1 METGG
6 RGGLPCP
13 DCGHAPGLPVRW
25 RLWPEGV
32 AERGSFEPLAQIPPS
47 HCGRCGRTV
56 AIHVVSPK
64 GWSGSAPSIEKFT
77 WAVIVADPF
86 PFPSLPSPAPH

>member
-6 RGGLPCP
+6 RAGLPCP
-13 DCGHAPGLPVRW
+13 ECGHAPGLPVRW

-32 AERGSFEPLAQIPPS
+32 AERGAYQPLADVPPAT
-47 HCGRCGRTV
+47 CGRCGRTV

-64 GWSGSAPSIEKFT
+64 GWNGGVPSTEKVV
-77 WAVIVADPF
+77 WAAVVADPI
-86 PFPSLPSPAPH
+86 PFAAPPLPH